1 MRLGRRAAYGS
12 EEERVLGLREPG
24 AIHPRKTA
32 IYVAVF
38 LLLWPLANYLAWH
51 TALVPGIGSWSIDA
65 ALDVLLFLM
74 LGWRWSPLIAVA
86 IALRIAMGN
95 APGISLGGQ
104 IVEPAIAGVGYG
116 LATCWLLQRMRVRFP
131 LASLREVGLFS
142 GLLVLAA
149 PIVINLVEMLV
160 AVAFHD
166 LTWERALNHFV
177 RFFSGD
183 AVAIIVIVPAV
194 TAFADWNAMWTSLL
208 TRRPHAGRELVLA
221 SITTAMVVCAAFV
234 IRPVVG
240 TPALELAFVP
250 LAVLAIRFG
259 MGGAIVGIVITD
271 ISSTVL
277 HFAFY
282 TTNLD
287 NTEYQMFLLASAL
300 MSLLLG
306 AVSAERDALTVR
318 LERRAFVDE
327 LTGLPNREP
336 LIEWIE
342 RHSDASLILVIL
354 DIDDM
359 RLLNEGVGRVNAD
372 RVLADLA
379 VRLRTGLPTSY
390 YVARLSADEFAVALV
405 DDRSPHALLA
415 ELRGFF
421 EAPFDV
427 EGSRIFVSA
436 SIGAVRMV
444 RFSSADD
451 VLRKADLA
459 LHHAKRTPTRGVV
472 YSPELQAGAAP
483 SLVGELHRA
492 VERDEF
498 VLFFQ
503 PIFAYDKAA
512 QFWRVAGAEALL
524 RWAHPERGI
533 VTPDSFIEMLER
545 LAISER
551 VGWSVVDRSLAQAA
565 IWRATVPDFKV
576 WVNLFGRQAVD
587 RECSRRIGEA
597 ILRAGLPSDVLVV
610 EISERLVA
618 SDEREVAA
626 LVQSLRR
633 IGVMTAIDDFG
644 TGGST
649 FGRVSDVPAEIL
661 KIDRTF
667 VNRSEVDAKAKAVAT
682 TIVRLASELGMTVLA
697 EGVENA
703 MQVEAMLD
711 IGCHLAQGYALGHPL
726 PADLFTRTVLD
737 VSIAS

>member
-1 MRLGRRAAYGS
+1 MRHGRRAAQGS
-12 EEERVLGLREPG
+12 EEQRVLGLREPG
-24 AIHPRKTA
+24 AIHRRNTA
-32 IYVAVF
+32 IFVVAF
-38 LLLWPLANYLAWH
+38 LLLWPLASYSAWH
-51 TALVPGIGSWSIDA
+51 TALVPGFGSWSIDA
-65 ALDVLLFLM
+65 ALDVLLFLI

-86 IALRIAMGN
+86 IALRIAIGGGPDM
-95 APGISLGGQ
+95 SLGDR
-104 IVEPAIAGVGYG
+104 ILEPAIAGAGYG
-116 LATCWLLQRMRVRFP
+116 IATCWLLQRLRVRFP
-131 LASLREVGLFS
+131 LASLRDVALFV

-149 PIVINLVEMLV
+149 PLVINLVQMLV
-160 AVAFHD
+160 AIGFHD
-166 LTWERALNHFV
+166 LTWERALVHYV

-194 TAFADWNAMWTSLL
+194 TAFLDWNAMRTSLL
-208 TRRPHAGRELVLA
+208 TRRPHARRELAISSL
-221 SITTAMVVCAAFV
+221 TTAIVVCAAFA

-259 MGGAIVGIVITD
+259 MGGAIVGIAITD
-271 ISSTVL
+271 LSSTLL
-277 HFAFY
+277 HFALN

-306 AVSAERDALTVR
+306 AVSSERDALTVR
-318 LERRAFVDE
+318 LERRAYVDE

-342 RHSDASLILVIL
+342 RHSDASIILVIL

-372 RVLADLA
+372 RVLVDLA

-421 EAPFDV
+421 ETPFDV
-427 EGSRIFVSA
+427 EGSRIFVSV

-444 RFSSADD
+444 SFSSADD

-459 LHHAKRTPTRGVV
+459 LHHAKRTPTRGAV
-472 YSPELQAGAAP
+472 YTPEMQAGAAP

-503 PIFAYDKAA
+503 PIFAYDRDAKV
-512 QFWRVAGAEALL
+512 WRVAGAEALL

-533 VTPDSFIEMLER
+533 VTPDGFIDMLER

-551 VGWSVVDRSLAQAA
+551 VGWNVVDRSLAQAA

-587 RECSRRIGEA
+587 RDCARRMGEA
-597 ILRAGLPSDVLVV
+597 ISRAGLPGDVLVV

-626 LVQSLRR
+626 LVRSLRR
-633 IGVMTAIDDFG
+633 AGVVTAIDDFG
-644 TGGST
+644 TGGSS

-711 IGCHLAQGYALGHPL
+711 IGCYLAQGYALGHPL

-737 VSIAS
+737 ASVAI

>member
-1 MRLGRRAAYGS
+1 MAA
-12 EEERVLGLREPG
+12 
-24 AIHPRKTA
+24 
-32 IYVAVF
+32 F
-38 LLLWPLANYLAWH
+38 LLLWPLADYAARH

-65 ALDVLLFLM
+65 ALDVLLFLL
-74 LGWRWSPLIAVA
+74 LGWRWSPLIGLA
-86 IALRIAMGN
+86 IALRIAIGST
-95 APGISLGGQ
+95 ADLSLGGQ
-104 IVEPAIAGVGYG
+104 IVQPAIAGAGYG
-116 LATCWLLQRMRVRFP
+116 LATYWLLQRLRVRFP
-131 LASLREVGLFS
+131 LASLRDVALFA

-149 PIVINLVEMLV
+149 PLAINLVQIPV
-160 AVAFHD
+160 AIAFHD
-166 LTWERALNHFV
+166 LTWGRALMHYV
-177 RFFSGD
+177 RLVSGD

-194 TAFADWNAMWTSLL
+194 TAFADWNAMRTSLL
-208 TRRPHAGRELVLA
+208 TRRPHALRELLLA
-221 SITTAMVVCAAFV
+221 SMTAAIVVCVAFA
-234 IRPVVG
+234 IRPIVG
-240 TPALELAFVP
+240 MPALELAFVP

-259 MGGAIVGIVITD
+259 MGGAILGIVITD
-271 ISSTVL
+271 VSSTLL

-282 TTNLD
+282 PADLD
-287 NTEYQMFLLASAL
+287 TTEYRMFLLASAL

-318 LERRAFVDE
+318 LERRAYVDE

-342 RHSDASLILVIL
+342 RHSDASVILVIL

-427 EGSRIFVSA
+427 EGSRIFVSV
-436 SIGAVRMV
+436 SIGAVRV
-444 RFSSADD
+444 VHVSSADD
-451 VLRKADLA
+451 ILRKADLA

-472 YSPELQAGAAP
+472 YSPELRAGAAP

-503 PIFAYDKAA
+503 PIFAYDRDA

-533 VTPDSFIEMLER
+533 VTPDGFIDMLER

-551 VGWSVVDRSLAQAA
+551 VGWDVVDRSLAQAA
-565 IWRATVPDFKV
+565 IWRATIPDFKV

-587 RECSRRIGEA
+587 RDCSRRIGEA
-597 ILRAGLPSDVLVV
+597 IVRAGLPSDVLVV

-633 IGVMTAIDDFG
+633 LGVMTAIDDFG
-644 TGGST
+644 TGGSS

-711 IGCHLAQGYALGHPL
+711 IGCYLAQGYALGHPL
-726 PADLFTRTVLD
+726 PADLFTRTVLA
-737 VSIAS
+737 ASVAI